1 MSGKMRQKKF
11 IGLITIAIL
20 ALNLVLLVPSVSM
33 AEEEPVSVSW
43 TESPADYMTV
53 SGVLDS
59 DYYVLYP
66 YELRSLKI
74 GFSKYGELINTIDN
88 VGLEYDTVD
97 PFAPPAGSGIGSI
110 PKRMWVQG
118 WLINITYRHNT
129 LGWRNVWAAALHS
142 DTIGIG
148 GPWLRVDFFGDY
160 DPTPGGFG
168 AEDPRDPGYI
178 IGNYAAGGP
187 FNGGRKTN
195 GTAVTYPIQVLYN
208 GPRRFVAELT
218 TDIYDHPSYLDDT
231 GPDIPLVRLS
241 FKIIFNKVKKEVNII
256 KDVKSLLTEKDGYEM
271 KIQLSNR
278 GEVDLGNEAS
288 GYHSYFHFW
297 TEGTQVGW
305 PGKTPMPG
313 YYDPDL
319 WPEGLLTVYNDDW
332 TICRT
337 QDPLNDLNE
346 PVPYRELSQAGPYPQ
361 STIHATFD
369 VAQAYNNISRHV
381 WFAAFWPSLS
391 DWSIDGWESWWRSL
405 DKNDPHYMD
414 AAGYTVSGMPIE
426 PKIPFY
432 IGEWDFI
439 LAAKERSDVG
449 PIQFRGVT
457 MYGVVNR
464 HDASDDDMNGV
475 HAEQA
480 ENVIDREVRYFL
492 NETFYPWDLV
502 KAVDKTTKRWVYI
515 ATAPSTGVITLP
527 RAPKVVSDAEWDQ
540 YCVFSERVIDL
551 DEGYE
556 LEARD
561 GHNWRGQDTY
571 TISGSTISGLD
582 PGHRYK
588 ILYSTEE
595 TPGRYEWI
603 VVGRDAASVDSVGA
617 ALVAAAFKN
626 KIIESH
632 SEGGAYIGIT
642 GEDMYDPVVYNRI
655 PYVMRRFGAGHTWQD
670 YRDGLKRAA
679 LNDDWCEKWPVS
691 SSNMIFIGG
700 AEPYVNLGAYYF
712 NDFTEA
718 FSDFPGEFTAPY
730 GSPWAGKIIALTCW
744 SQKTYSSNET
754 TGYAV
759 IATYKDLNGTVGFLV
774 YGHWG
779 RDTYYASQWLHG
791 DKAREIPPGIQELQE
806 LNPGVTSVI
815 LQISYGTDPSHPTF
829 SIIEHLGTKSEK
841 EPIHFDP

>member
-20 ALNLVLLVPSVSM
+20 ALNLVLLVPSMSM

-97 PFAPPAGSGIGSI
+97 PFAPPAGSSIGSI

-208 GPRRFVAELT
+208 GPRRFVAELV
-218 TDIYDHPSYLDDT
+218 TDIYDHPSYKDDT

-256 KDVKSLLTEKDGYEM
+256 KDVKSLLSEKEGYEM
-271 KIQLSNR
+271 KIQFSNR
-278 GEVDLGNEAS
+278 GEVDIGNEAS

-297 TEGTQVGW
+297 TQGNQTPHDPWIEGQ
-305 PGKTPMPG
+305 P
-313 YYDPDL
+313 
-319 WPEGLLTVYNDDW
+319 TVYNDDW
-332 TICRT
+332 TICVT
-337 QDPLNDLNE
+337 EDPANDPNE
-346 PVPYRELSQAGPYPQ
+346 PEPYKGLSQNGSYPQ
-361 STIHATFD
+361 SIDATFD
-369 VAQAYNNISRHV
+369 VAQAYNNISGHV

-391 DWSIDGWESWWRSL
+391 DWTIDGWPIWWRSM
-405 DKNDPHYMD
+405 DKNDPHLID
-414 AAGYTVSGMPIE
+414 AAGYTIIGEPIE

-439 LAAKERSDVG
+439 LSAKERSDVG

-464 HDASDDDMNGV
+464 HDASDDDMDEHHG
-475 HAEQA
+475 EQV

-492 NETFYPWDLV
+492 NETFNPWDLV
-502 KAVDKTTKRWVYI
+502 KAVDKTTKRWVEFGYGPTI
-515 ATAPSTGVITLP
+515 KLSHTPFKNVP
-527 RAPKVVSDAEWDQ
+527 DDKWDQ
-540 YCVFSERVIDL
+540 YSVFSERVIDTVTGRL
-551 DEGYE
+551 LKRTEYTLTYDSTY
-556 LEARD
+556 
-561 GHNWRGQDTY
+561 HNA
-571 TISGSTISGLD
+571 TISGLIS
-582 PGHRYK
+582 GRRYK
-588 ILYSTEE
+588 VLYSTEE

-655 PYVMRRFGAGHTWQD
+655 PYVMRRFGAGNTWQD
-670 YRDGLKRAA
+670 YRDSLKRAA

-712 NDFTEA
+712 NDFTDA

-744 SQKTYSSNET
+744 SQKTYSSSES

-791 DKAREIPPGIQELQE
+791 DKARGISPGILELQD